1 MIDWLTSPA
10 FWFSVLAGTTPVL
23 LATLAANL
31 MFQSGIFNL
40 AIEGTML
47 ISALAGVVIS
57 AYTQNLLLSALAT
70 VFIGIAISFLL
81 GYFTLVMKGPMNAC
95 GVAINLIASGG
106 TVFVL
111 VLLTGSKISS
121 LGLRSLT
128 FPNVSIPLIQDV
140 PYVGQLLSG
149 HNLITY
155 IGWLCVALSW
165 VFLYRTKIGR
175 NLRAVGKNPEAAQ
188 SVGIS
193 VNKMKFTALALCGA
207 FSALGGMYMSMGSL
221 SSFTAN
227 MVNGRGYLSLAMNAM
242 SQGNPVIGFLSS
254 HLYGFADTTTV
265 YLQMY
270 TNLDLKLIAAMPY
283 ILILVVLCVVQ
294 SVKKRAKAVATK
306 KQLTKSMG

>member
-1 MIDWLTSPA
+1 MIAALTSPA

-47 ISALAGVVIS
+47 ICALCGVVIS
-57 AYTQNLLLSALAT
+57 AFTQNLFASAVLTVLAG
-70 VFIGIAISFLL
+70 VGVSFLL

-95 GVAINLIASGG
+95 GVAINLIAGGG

-121 LGLRSLT
+121 LGLHSLT
-128 FPNVSIPLIQDV
+128 FPNVALPLLERI
-140 PYVGQLLSG
+140 PYVGALLSG

-155 IGWLCVALSW
+155 VSWLCVAFSW
-165 VFLYRTKIGR
+165 VFLYRTRVGR
-175 NLRAVGKNPEAAQ
+175 NLRAVGKNPDAAA
-188 SVGIS
+188 SVGID
-193 VNKMKFTALALCGA
+193 VLRMKFLALALCGA

-242 SQGNPVIGFLSS
+242 SQGNPLIGFLSS

-270 TNLDLKLIAAMPY
+270 TNLDLKLISAMPY
-283 ILILVVLCVVQ
+283 ILILFVLFVVQ
-294 SVKKRAKAVATK
+294 TIKRRMQAATAK
-306 KQLTKSMG
+306 KQLAQTVG